1 MVEDVQPTMWVA
13 ALIDTMSVDSQRDDT
28 FFLHDPS
35 TISCSVHLKN
45 FGGREGNYFRSGVQI
60 VSNCYQFIWGKMALT
75 QKSATCII
83 TRIREIFIRMWKTPV
98 SNFL

>member
-45 FGGREGNYFRSGVQI
+45 FGGREGNYFRSGVEYRL
-60 VSNCYQFIWGKMALT
+60 YQT
-75 QKSATCII
+75 ATNLYG
-83 TRIREIFIRMWKTPV
+83 EKWP
-98 SNFL
+98 